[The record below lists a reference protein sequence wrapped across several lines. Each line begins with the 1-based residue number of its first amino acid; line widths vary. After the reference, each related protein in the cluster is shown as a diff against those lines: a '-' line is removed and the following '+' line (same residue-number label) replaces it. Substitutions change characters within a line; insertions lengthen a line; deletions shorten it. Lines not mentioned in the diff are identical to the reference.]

1 MLIGAATAPVSMAGF
16 WERCAQTSMRDVD
29 DPLQPV
35 AGTVKVRRAKG
46 FANGISDYDTN
57 LCAAPRQPQGAGRMV
72 VS

>member
-1 MLIGAATAPVSMAGF
+1 
-16 WERCAQTSMRDVD
+16 MRDVD